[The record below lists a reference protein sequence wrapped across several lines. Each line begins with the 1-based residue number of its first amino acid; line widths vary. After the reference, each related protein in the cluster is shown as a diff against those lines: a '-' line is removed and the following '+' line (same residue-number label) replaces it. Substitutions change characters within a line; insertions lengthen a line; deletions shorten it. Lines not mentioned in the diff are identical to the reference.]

1 MSPQPGVKFLY
12 LFCDDLQAMR
22 HFYSYLLG
30 LNEIYY
36 SEEPD
41 GTVAYD
47 CDGLQFT
54 IIFNAAAQKAP
65 SGWGWQPGWQ
75 TGNRPIISWSIVLTE
90 GAFQTAVQNLKG
102 AGVNAFYEAPQWQ
115 NYWSFP
121 VKDPMGNTVE
131 IVLTSEKEPKNPV
144 LKIG

>member
-1 MSPQPGVKFLY
+1 MSTQPGVKFLY
-12 LFCDDLQAMR
+12 LFCNDLHAMR
-22 HFYSYLLG
+22 TFYSDLLG

-41 GTVAYD
+41 GSVAYD

-54 IIFNAAAQKAP
+54 IILDKSILNEDQ
-65 SGWGWQPGWQ
+65 GWARQPGWEGGKQ
-75 TGNRPIISWSIVLTE
+75 SAISWSVVLTGE
-90 GAFQTAVQNLKG
+90 GFQTAVHKLIDAEVTSIHNRP
-102 AGVNAFYEAPQWQ
+102 EWH

-131 IVLTSEKEPKNPV
+131 VVLDPGENLHWEEV
-144 LKIG
+144 